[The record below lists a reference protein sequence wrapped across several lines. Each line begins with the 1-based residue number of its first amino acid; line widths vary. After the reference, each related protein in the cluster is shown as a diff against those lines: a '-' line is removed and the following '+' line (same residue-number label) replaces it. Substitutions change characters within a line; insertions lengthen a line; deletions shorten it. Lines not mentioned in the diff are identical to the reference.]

1 MLSVGGTTLS
11 HDGGY
16 NWSGESGWSNGGG
29 GVSAY
34 ESKPPYQSS
43 LSYSNR
49 ANPDVAYDADPHS
62 GFAIM

>member
-1 MLSVGGTTLS
+1 VLSVGGTTLS

-34 ESKPPYQSS
+34 
-43 LSYSNR
+43 
-49 ANPDVAYDADPHS
+49 
-62 GFAIM
+62 